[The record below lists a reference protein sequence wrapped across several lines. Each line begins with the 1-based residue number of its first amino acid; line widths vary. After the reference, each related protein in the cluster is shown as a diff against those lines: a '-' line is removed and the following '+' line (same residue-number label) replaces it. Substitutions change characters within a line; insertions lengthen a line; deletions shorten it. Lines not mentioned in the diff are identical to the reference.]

1 MHLRNFT
8 EPTKS
13 PPLSKGN
20 TFRAMAIVI
29 LSVVLTR
36 RESSVGGGGGGEGGG
51 AHISV
56 RLSVE
61 EKREQPVHI

>member
-1 MHLRNFT
+1 MHFRNFT

-29 LSVVLTR
+29 LSVVLAR
-36 RESSVGGGGGGEGGG
+36 RESSGGVGGGGG
-51 AHISV
+51 AHISM